1 MGYSKKRKG
10 IDGKY
15 RYTACY
21 VDLKGRSRSAGTFP
35 SKKAADDAWQDKE
48 AEIRRGKAG
57 DPNRGRITLKKYVED
72 TWYPNHQVEPKTR
85 EKYHCYL
92 YKWILPEIGSVELG
106 AMRMIDILPEH
117 IREWIVALQK
127 AGATPWVIEYCKGS
141 ILNAIFATA
150 LTDQV
155 TYIHPGRGVKIPTVP
170 SVPRTII
177 TPEQFDLLYTKLEN
191 DDYRLLVETDIESG
205 LRWGELIEL
214 RVKDLDVATRM
225 LTVSRKATEV
235 NREFHPE
242 GKRFLITNY
251 LKGKKHR
258 RLKLSQQV
266 VAKLKAHIEAHG
278 LGAEDLLFAR
288 RDQDR
293 PTIRLRVVPDPDI
306 LGRTEANAK
315 GRTYQ
320 HGTISAYNAAPCRCE
335 YCRAAYA
342 LYRAKR
348 RAGGKDDPR
357 KPRVADDD
365 PHIPR
370 AWFART
376 VWKPALAATELGIKV
391 RVHDLRHAHASWL
404 LHGGADLQVV
414 KERLGHGSIVT
425 TQKYLHTLPE
435 ADQTAVDAFEQI
447 RKRSDKTDSE
457 QAEEVTA
464 TSASEELKAAQI
476 KIEQLSAVI
485 ADLVVAQHLEGK
497 PHIRPA

>member
-1 MGYSKKRKG
+1 
-10 IDGKY
+10 
-15 RYTACY
+15 
-21 VDLKGRSRSAGTFP
+21 
-35 SKKAADDAWQDKE
+35 
-48 AEIRRGKAG
+48 
-57 DPNRGRITLKKYVED
+57 
-72 TWYPNHQVEPKTR
+72 
-85 EKYHCYL
+85 
-92 YKWILPEIGSVELG
+92 
-106 AMRMIDILPEH
+106 
-117 IREWIVALQK
+117 
-127 AGATPWVIEYCKGS
+127 
-141 ILNAIFATA
+141 
-150 LTDQV
+150 
-155 TYIHPGRGVKIPTVP
+155 
-170 SVPRTII
+170 
-177 TPEQFDLLYTKLEN
+177 
-191 DDYRLLVETDIESG
+191 
-205 LRWGELIEL
+205 
-214 RVKDLDVATRM
+214 M

-235 NREFHPE
+235 NREFHPD

-258 RLKLSQQV
+258 RLKLSDQI
-266 VAKLKAHIEAHG
+266 VAKLNAHIEAHG

-288 RDQDR
+288 RDQAR
-293 PTIRLRVVPDPDI
+293 PTLRLRVVPDPET
-306 LGRTEANAK
+306 LGRTEKNAK

-335 YCRAAYA
+335 YCRGAYA

-357 KPRVADDD
+357 TPRVPDDD
-365 PHIPR
+365 PHLPR

-376 VWKPALAATELGIKV
+376 VWKPALMATQLGIKV

-435 ADQTAVDAFEQI
+435 SDQTAVDAFEQI
-447 RKRSDKTDSE
+447 RKRSDKADGE

-464 TSASEELKAAQI
+464 TSAAEELKAAQI
-476 KIEQLSAVI
+476 KIEQLSAAI